1 MMDNNHEE
9 NVEEEDLVDEYYGST
24 TTPAELERINNHY
37 NLGNDVRLNFLDPS
51 LRDIPEETFYYFLA
65 VTDLRVHQ
73 TGGGR
78 RIILRTIGDRAFRYT
93 LLRPINQFLKDAGV
107 IRLGG
112 EAFVRSVIVL
122 KEN

>member
-1 MMDNNHEE
+1 MWRRKTS
-9 NVEEEDLVDEYYGST
+9 ST
-24 TTPAELERINNHY
+24 NTTGRLRLALADLERIHNHY
-37 NLGNDVRLNFLDPS
+37 HGPHLGNDVHLNFTDPS
-51 LRDIPEETFYYFLA
+51 LRDIPAETFQNFLA

-78 RIILRTIGDRAFRYT
+78 RIILRTIGDRAFKLT
-93 LLRPINQFLKDAGV
+93 LLRRINQFLKDAGV